1 MWGNRERADA
11 LRARMSAAGRALPV
25 NTRLGVVDYR
35 DPSWGPLVFPDG
47 WSAELI
53 ASRGLSD
60 YGAQPLFRAVGIRSS
75 ECVPSERELLWELLG
90 VADTQAPI
98 VFLNPAVC
106 SPMFPARPV
115 RDAVRSSRSQAG
127 RFNPNF
133 LDPRLFRDA
142 VFPVLANA
150 RAVCEDARLRVVVT
164 IPALLEQA
172 DIPPYPLIWR
182 LERLATVVP
191 DGIQMAIE
199 IREPRYINDDFRA
212 FIRESGWLPVLSTWP
227 GMPPLAHQRLLSEAE
242 EHIVRLSSSTDGR
255 NENEIGVGEARAWL
269 PSPRPELRRQL
280 TSFLLDRSLRD
291 SAVTVLAGNDFEG
304 CAPLSLLAL
313 AERLVEESR
322 GLETQS
328 HRASKKIPQPQNVAQ
343 CRKR

>member
-1 MWGNRERADA
+1 MCE
-11 LRARMSAAGRALPV
+11 AGRALPA

-47 WSAELI
+47 WSAESI

-60 YGAQPLFRAVGIRSS
+60 YGAQPLFRAVGLRSA
-75 ECVPSERELLWELLG
+75 ECVPRERELLWELLG
-90 VADTQAPI
+90 VADSQVPV

-106 SPMFPARPV
+106 SPMFPTRPV
-115 RDAVRSSRSQAG
+115 RDAVRSARSQAG

-150 RAVCEDARLRVVVT
+150 RAVCEDALLRVVIT
-164 IPALLEQA
+164 IPALLEPA

-199 IREPRYINDDFRA
+199 LREPRYINDDFRA

-227 GMPPLAHQRLLSEAE
+227 GMPSLRHQRSLSEAE
-242 EHIVRLSSSTDGR
+242 EHIVRLSSPHRRPKQIEVDEKRTR
-255 NENEIGVGEARAWL
+255 
-269 PSPRPELRRQL
+269 PPFPRPELRRQL
-280 TSFLLDRSLRD
+280 ASFLLDRSLRD
-291 SAVTVLAGNDFEG
+291 STVTVLAGNDFEG

-313 AERLVEESR
+313 AETMVEESS
-322 GLETQS
+322 GLTAQS
-328 HRASKKIPQPQNVAQ
+328 P
-343 CRKR
+343 